1 MIKKI
6 TGFSVQYPV
15 TVSMV
20 LFGVLLL
27 GYISFDKLGIDLF
40 PDLNNPRL
48 YIEVKAGERPPEE
61 MEEMFVDRIEAISI
75 RQNGVLN
82 VTSISRVGQSRIE
95 VEYAWEKDMDE
106 AFLDLSKAMATISQN
121 QDIEELNI
129 TQYDP
134 NSEPVM
140 LIAFRAKA
148 QSDMDDLRKV
158 ASNYI
163 KNELIRLEGIADVE
177 IDGEEELEVVVET
190 NDYLLASYDLTTA
203 EVVNRIQSFN
213 QNVSG
218 GSVVE
223 MGRRYVVKGISK
235 LEDLSDVQNIIVK
248 MVRPQAN
255 NTGITPSPVLLKEV
269 ANVYYQ
275 PKERSNIVTID
286 GQQCLGL
293 SVYKETRY
301 NTVNAVN
308 DLKIALEK
316 MEKALPAYTFTVVQD
331 QGNFISSA
339 IGEVR
344 DSAFLGIILAVF
356 ILFLFLRKPGPTIIV
371 SLAIPISIIATF
383 ILMYFNG
390 LTLNI
395 MTLGG
400 LALGAGMLV
409 DNAIVVLENIF
420 RNHESGSSTHD
431 AAVNGTSQVGGAIIA
446 STLTTIVV
454 FLPIVYIHGASGEL
468 FKDQALTVTFS
479 LLCSLVVAV
488 FMIPMFYVWFYK
500 KRSPF
505 KKGEKQSLQLNG
517 YGRLLDKVL
526 SYRWWVIAGSFVIMF
541 LGWLMLQRVGS
552 EFMPKAQSRDF
563 YVDVKMSEGTRL
575 ERTYGAVKSIEQS
588 IKQLGGDDI
597 EMIYAQSGPSRGLA
611 KADKNEF
618 DDQNSAIIKVL
629 MRKNADKI
637 ASMLMEQIRGFYP
650 ETEFMTVATRQQE
663 TALSSIVGSEVRPVV
678 IEIYGEDQDMLE
690 ELSAQT
696 MDILRGLP
704 YISNPVSS
712 VEGGAPE
719 IEIVIDRYRAG
730 LMNLG
735 VNEVV
740 RAVNE
745 RLEGLNAGQMEIQG
759 ELSDIT
765 LKLQKTSLNDIKN
778 IRIRVQNME
787 IPLQEI
793 ASVKTS
799 AAPREILHSNQKRMV
814 KLTADKEGE
823 MALDQIATLLREE
836 LKPVPFPPE
845 YTYSITGQE
854 AQRTESMES
863 LSFAMIISLLLVY
876 MVLASQFESLVHPFT
891 IILTVPLAI
900 VGAVLVFFIQGNPLN
915 IMAFIGIIMLAGI
928 AVNNSILLV
937 DATIQLR
944 RAGNGLRESIILAGQ
959 RRIRPILMTT
969 LTTIL
974 ALVPL
979 TIGFGESASLRSP
992 MAWAVIGGLTTS
1004 TILTLAVIPC
1014 FYYVNEKLFRRET
1027 ASLKEE

>member
-1 MIKKI
+1 MFKKI

-20 LFGVLLL
+20 LLGVLLL

-106 AFLDLSKAMATISQN
+106 AFLDLSKAMATISQSN
-121 QDIEELNI
+121 DIEELNI

-134 NSEPVM
+134 NAEPVM
-140 LIAFRAKA
+140 LIAFRGRE

-235 LEDLSDVQNIIVK
+235 LNELSDVENIIVK

-255 NTGITPSPVLLKEV
+255 NTGITRSPVLLKEV
-269 ANVYYQ
+269 AKIYYQ
-275 PKERSNIVTID
+275 PKERSNIVTIN
-286 GQQCLGL
+286 GEQCLGL

-308 DLKIALEK
+308 DLRVALEK
-316 MEKALPAYTFTVVQD
+316 MEKALPAYSFTIIQD
-331 QGNFISSA
+331 QGNFISAA

-488 FMIPMFYVWFYK
+488 FMIPMFYVWLYK

-517 YGRLLDKVL
+517 YGRLLDKIL
-526 SYRWWVIAGSFVIMF
+526 TYRWWVIAGSFVIMF
-541 LGWLMLQRVGS
+541 LGWLMLQQVGS

-563 YVDVKMSEGTRL
+563 YIDVKMAEGTRL

-588 IKQLGGDDI
+588 VKQFGGDDI
-597 EMIYAQSGPSRGLA
+597 EMIYAQSGPSKGLA

-618 DDQNSAIIKVL
+618 DDQNSAILKVL
-629 MRKNADKI
+629 MRKNASVNAGI
-637 ASMLMEQIRGFYP
+637 LMEKIRGFYP
-650 ETEFMTVATRQQE
+650 ETEFMSVATRQQE

-690 ELSAQT
+690 DLSAQT
-696 MDILRGLP
+696 MEILRNLP

-765 LKLQKTSLNDIKN
+765 LKLQKVSLNDIQN

-793 ASVKTS
+793 ATVKTS

-823 MALDQIATLLREE
+823 MALDQIATLLREQ
-836 LKPVPFPPE
+836 LKSVPFPPE
-845 YTYSITGQE
+845 YNYSITGQE
-854 AQRTESMES
+854 SQRTESMES

-900 VGAVLVFFIQGNPLN
+900 VGAVLVFFVQGNPLN

-944 RAGNGLRESIILAGQ
+944 RAGNGLRESVILAGQ

-1004 TILTLAVIPC
+1004 TVLTLAVIPC

-1027 ASLKEE
+1027 ASVKEE